1 MSSAALL
8 LLFWAGQPTLF
19 EAVEP
24 HMGTLVRIQV
34 YAAGEGQAKAALQA
48 GFRRIAQL
56 DNALSDYK
64 PDSELNRLPARVSA
78 DLFRVLEAAQAL
90 AIETDGAF
98 DITVGRVTRLWRQ
111 ARKDGRPPDASA
123 LREALQHTGFRKL
136 HLDRATRGVVLDDPE
151 VKLDLGGIGKG
162 YAADEALAAIS
173 ATGVRSAL
181 VAISG
186 DLAFSNPP
194 PGRSGWRIDAGGRVM
209 ERANAA
215 VSTSGAAEQR
225 LGPYSHIVDPRT
237 GMGITDPITVTV
249 VARRGIEADALDT
262 AISVLGRERGMA
274 LAARRPGVVVSIRKN
289 R

>member
-1 MSSAALL
+1 MSSAAFL

-19 EAVEP
+19 EGVEP

-34 YAAGEGQAKAALQA
+34 YASSEAQAKAAFRA
-48 GFRRIAQL
+48 GFDRIAAL

-64 PDSELNRLPARVSA
+64 PDSELNRLPPHVSS

-90 AIETDGAF
+90 AVETDGAF

-111 ARKDGRPPDASA
+111 ARKADRPPAA
-123 LREALQHTGFRKL
+123 EAVREALQHSGYRML
-136 HLDRATRGVVLDDPE
+136 HLDPATRGVTLDDPA
-151 VKLDLGGIGKG
+151 VKLDLGAIAKG

-173 ATGVRSAL
+173 AAGVRSAL
-181 VAISG
+181 VAVSG
-186 DLAFSNPP
+186 DLAFSDAP
-194 PGRSGWRIDAGGRVM
+194 PGRAGWKIDAGDRVL
-209 ERANAA
+209 ELSNAA
-215 VSTSGAAEQR
+215 VSTSGAAEQH

-249 VARRGIEADALDT
+249 VARRGIEADALAT
-262 AISVLGRERGMA
+262 AISVLGEERGMT
-274 LAARRPGVVVSIRKN
+274 LARERPGVAVTIRKN